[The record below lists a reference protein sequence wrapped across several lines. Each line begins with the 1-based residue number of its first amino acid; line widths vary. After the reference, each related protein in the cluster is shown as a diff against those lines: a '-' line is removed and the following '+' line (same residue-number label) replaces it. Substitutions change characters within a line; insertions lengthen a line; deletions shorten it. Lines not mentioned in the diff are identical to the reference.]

1 MARPHG
7 TGLQRDAVG
16 LMSVLFMSV
25 TNMAPAAA
33 VAFSILFAAPYAG
46 GSTPLAVLLGLAVL
60 MLVAISIGQLAK
72 HLPSAGGLYTYNTQG
87 LGAVTG
93 FLVGWAFIMAEVIV
107 APGGFLILG
116 TVISGVLHTNLGW
129 PTWTWAPFGAV
140 AAVLTWYLVYR
151 GIRLSTSA
159 GVILGSFE
167 LLVFLALAIT
177 LIVAA
182 GPHNTLAVFGAH
194 TGNAKGWG
202 SVIPG
207 VLYAVFGIIGFEA
220 AAPLGEEAREPKRT
234 VPRAVVLSCLAIGI
248 FYLIC
253 YYAATVYWGPHH
265 MTGFLSFNSDDPWT
279 GLANKVW
286 GLGFIAVVIAL
297 VNSGLAGSNASST
310 ATTRVGY
317 AMGRVGLLPRVFTTV
332 NDRYRTPTWAVHVQ
346 ALFALTYLLVL
357 GFALHGPLN
366 ALVLQ
371 GTISTI
377 LIVAIYILTCVS
389 CIVYYLRAQRRHFN
403 VLLHLVIPL
412 VGALALIPV
421 LLAAFGID
429 FAHLGITGLTY
440 PASLAPLIC
449 LAWMVLGLVLLG
461 YFMIKDRSRIVETRR
476 VFTEQTPA
484 ERESV

>member
-1 MARPHG
+1 MARSHG

-25 TNMAPAAA
+25 TNMAPGAA

-60 MLVAISIGQLAK
+60 LLVAISIGQLAK
-72 HLPSAGGLYTYNTQG
+72 HLPSAGGLYTYNAQG

-116 TVISGVLHTNLGW
+116 NVVSGALHTHLGW

-140 AAVLTWYLVYR
+140 AAVMTWYLVYR

-182 GPHNTLAVFGAH
+182 GRHNTLSVFAVH
-194 TGNAKGWG
+194 TGNAKGLG

-220 AAPLGEEAREPKRT
+220 AAPLGEEARDPKRT
-234 VPRAVVLSCLAIGI
+234 VPRALVLACLAIGV

-265 MTGFLSFNSDDPWT
+265 MASFLHFNSDDPWS

-286 GLGFIAVVIAL
+286 GLGFIVVVIAL
-297 VNSGLAGSNASST
+297 VNSGIAGSNASSV

-317 AMGRVGLLPRVFTTV
+317 AMGRVGLLPRVFTMV
-332 NDRYRTPTWAVHVQ
+332 NERYRTPTWAVHVQ
-346 ALFALTYLLVL
+346 AAFALAYLLVL

-389 CIVYYLRAQRRHFN
+389 CTVYYLRTRRGDFN
-403 VLLHLVIPL
+403 LLLHLVIPM

-440 PASLAPLIC
+440 PANLAPLIC
-449 LAWMVLGLVLLG
+449 LAWMAFGLVVLG
-461 YFMIKDRSRIVETRR
+461 YFAVKDRSRIAETRR
-476 VFTEQTPA
+476 VFTEETPA

>member
-1 MARPHG
+1 
-7 TGLQRDAVG
+7 
-16 LMSVLFMSV
+16 
-25 TNMAPAAA
+25 
-33 VAFSILFAAPYAG
+33 
-46 GSTPLAVLLGLAVL
+46 
-60 MLVAISIGQLAK
+60 
-72 HLPSAGGLYTYNTQG
+72 
-87 LGAVTG
+87 
-93 FLVGWAFIMAEVIV
+93 
-107 APGGFLILG
+107 
-116 TVISGVLHTNLGW
+116 
-129 PTWTWAPFGAV
+129 
-140 AAVLTWYLVYR
+140 
-151 GIRLSTSA
+151 
-159 GVILGSFE
+159 
-167 LLVFLALAIT
+167 
-177 LIVAA
+177 
-182 GPHNTLAVFGAH
+182 
-194 TGNAKGWG
+194 
-202 SVIPG
+202 
-207 VLYAVFGIIGFEA
+207 
-220 AAPLGEEAREPKRT
+220 
-234 VPRAVVLSCLAIGI
+234 
-248 FYLIC
+248 
-253 YYAATVYWGPHH
+253 
-265 MTGFLSFNSDDPWT
+265 
-279 GLANKVW
+279 
-286 GLGFIAVVIAL
+286 VVIAL
-297 VNSGLAGSNASST
+297 VNSGLAGSSASST

-366 ALVLQ
+366 APVLQ

-476 VFTEQTPA
+476 VFTDQTPA
-484 ERESV
+484 EWESV

>member
-1 MARPHG
+1 MARSPA
-7 TGLQRDAVG
+7 TGLQQDAVG
-16 LMSVLFMSV
+16 LTSVLFMAV
-25 TNMAPAAA
+25 TNMAPGAA

-60 MLVAISIGQLAK
+60 MLVAVSIGQLAK
-72 HLPSAGGLYTYNTQG
+72 HLPSAGGLYTYNARG
-87 LGAVTG
+87 LGSVTG

-116 TVISGVLHTNLGW
+116 NVISGVLHTHLGW
-129 PTWTWAPFGAV
+129 PTWTWAPFGVA

-159 GVILGSFE
+159 GIILGSFE

-177 LIVAA
+177 LIVQA
-182 GPHNTLAVFGAH
+182 GSHNTLSVFGVH
-194 TGNAKGWG
+194 TGNAKGLG

-234 VPRAVVLSCLAIGI
+234 VPRAVVLSCLAIGV

-253 YYAATVYWGPHH
+253 YYAATVYWGPQH
-265 MTGFLSFNSDDPWT
+265 MTGFLSFNANDPWS

-317 AMGRVGLLPRVFTTV
+317 AMGRVGLLPRVFTAV
-332 NDRYRTPTWAVHVQ
+332 NDRHRTPTWAVHVQ
-346 ALFALTYLLVL
+346 AVFAMAYLLAL

-389 CIVYYLRAQRRHFN
+389 CTVYYLRAQRGHFN
-403 VLLHLVIPL
+403 ILLHLVIPL

-429 FAHLGITGLTY
+429 FAGLGITSLTY
-440 PASLAPLIC
+440 PADLAPLIC
-449 LAWMVLGLVLLG
+449 LAWMVLGLIVLG
-461 YFMIKDRSRIVETRR
+461 YFTIRDRSRIAETRR
-476 VFTEQTPA
+476 VFTEETPA
-484 ERESV
+484 ERATR